1 MNRDEVNAL
10 RAVLAPTGWPERARV
25 FARALRT
32 STRARGGLLLVG
44 TPAEEPWH
52 LAAHL
57 DDESRL
63 SGIAELAP
71 TLVRWDAPADA
82 PPHLRV
88 GLERLERARRG
99 ETLFVVTPDT
109 APSPLL
115 ERVSDARRVGATILA
130 LNQGDPELNGL
141 AHETLTVQPGTA
153 SPMSFTMAQHL
164 VSAAAG
170 DRGAHPRRGV
180 RERLAHLLDVVS
192 GPSAG

>member
-1 MNRDEVNAL
+1 MNRDEVAAL
-10 RAVLAPTGWPERARV
+10 RALLAPTGWPARARV

-32 STRARGGLLLVG
+32 SIGARGGLLLVG
-44 TPAEEPWH
+44 TPEEEPWH

-71 TLVRWDAPADA
+71 TLVRWNAPVNA

-88 GLERLERARRG
+88 GLGRLEAARRG

-109 APSPLL
+109 APAPLL

-130 LNQGDPELNGL
+130 LNQGDRELGGL
-141 AHETLTVQPGTA
+141 AHETLAVPPGDT
-153 SPMSFTMAQHL
+153 SPVSFTVAQHL

-170 DRGAHPRRGV
+170 ERVPHPRRGV

-192 GPSAG
+192 GPSV